1 MKRLS
6 HASKVNSTSSLTAQ
20 KTDVGVGHHHLTA
33 GTTTTATTT
42 AGSTAATLT
51 AINGGTPRG
60 TLPGKCILFPDKTS
74 SLKSSMYTQ
83 QVYFRPD
90 MVGYTIA
97 KDLLYTLIVFFR
109 MVMAILYYKLS
120 IRSTP
125 GFGYIQLVYEL

>member
-33 GTTTTATTT
+33 GTTTPTTMT
-42 AGSTAATLT
+42 T
-51 AINGGTPRG
+51 INGGTPRG
-60 TLPGKCILFPDKTS
+60 TMPGKCILFPDKTS

-90 MVGYTIA
+90 MVGYTYA
-97 KDLLYTLIVFFR
+97 KDLYIHSFLSHGYGITINFIIDPPMVLVIV
-109 MVMAILYYKLS
+109 YN
-120 IRSTP
+120 
-125 GFGYIQLVYEL
+125 